1 MDKYLLNNGYLIKKN
16 IIDKDFCKDCINY
29 LENDFEGTKLIMPHT
44 DIPYFYTDFKKN
56 SIVYKILENE
66 TIKKVV
72 TNVLGEDYKLLW
84 FKIFNKI
91 KFIGQDVEYHQEI
104 IYNQNSNIKSNDSF
118 QLFLSLDN
126 HNLEN
131 GCLKIVPNSSKNILK
146 HDEFVDRNGDHK
158 YRVNCDVL
166 TEEINKNGIV
176 NCIFEPGDC
185 IFFEDTIPH
194 GSASNASQNDRYG
207 VSISFIKKS
216 VKIDTKL
223 RDEKYK
229 ERRDKSKN
237 YLNELISNINK
248 KKTPKIFVNS

>member
-1 MDKYLLNNGYLIKKN
+1 MFPCIKK
-16 IIDKDFCKDCINY
+16 I
-29 LENDFEGTKLIMPHT
+29 
-44 DIPYFYTDFKKN
+44 
-56 SIVYKILENE
+56 
-66 TIKKVV
+66 V
-72 TNVLGEDYKLLW
+72 TNVLGKDYKLLW

-104 IYNQNSNIKSNDSF
+104 IYNQNSNINSNNSF

-131 GCLKIVPNSSKNILK
+131 GCLKIIPNTHKSILK
-146 HDEFVDRNGDHK
+146 HDEFIDRHGDHK
-158 YRVNCDVL
+158 YRVNSDVL
-166 TEEINKNGIV
+166 KEEINKNGIV

-207 VSISFIKKS
+207 VAISFIKKS
-216 VKIDTKL
+216 VKIDIKL

-229 ERRDKSKN
+229 ERRGKSKN
-237 YLNELISNINK
+237 YLNKLISNINK
-248 KKTPKIFVNS
+248 KTTPKIFVNSLNV